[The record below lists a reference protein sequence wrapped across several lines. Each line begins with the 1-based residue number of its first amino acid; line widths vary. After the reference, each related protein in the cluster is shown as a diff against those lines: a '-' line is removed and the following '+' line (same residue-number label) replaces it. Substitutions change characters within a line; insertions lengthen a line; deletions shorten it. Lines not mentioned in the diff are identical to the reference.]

1 MLFRRGFKSFLVV
14 TAFAVGCS
22 SARPPAD
29 AGRGG
34 DATFAAPSLPQA
46 VRDEAFRVV
55 QALWLARKTAVE
67 GRRDVLTERLKR
79 EPMFKKATRLTL
91 EARGYEWFFSLPDGP
106 TPAATA
112 LLEAV
117 RTLPDHGIATDA
129 FPIGAIEAASSRVA
143 EGAARVGAARDAA
156 RANPATEPL
165 LRLVE
170 AEGPPTEEAVSGLI
184 AAGRLTGLDEAGLLK
199 WEGLV
204 REVLRA
210 EEDLARARADLEVAA
225 SVAFFRYALDLK
237 FQIKASPFRAD
248 KDPAAADLVHLDEI
262 VGAFDAFAR
271 DPAAS
276 LKALVPA
283 HPYYAGLMAGL
294 KRYRAIA
301 DRGGFSKVPDAGKL
315 KQGAR
320 GKAVQALKRRLAE
333 EGYFQGDPEDPLFDL
348 PLENSVKDYQTTHG
362 FEPTGVVEGPLV
374 RSLNVPIEQRIRQ
387 IELGLQRWRE
397 SEVTPA
403 EPLYVRVNIPEF
415 KMEVWEEGRLV
426 QKHRVVVGNNNWDR
440 DPDARIEG
448 RINRTKV
455 FKAEISQ
462 IILNPRWYVPAR
474 IRRLE
479 LDFEVLDEPDYFAKR
494 KFKVKVNPDGTEEI
508 YQDSGDDNA
517 LGRVKF
523 VFPNPYGIFMHD
535 TNQKPYFQR
544 EIRAFS
550 HGCIRLQDPLEVA
563 YLFLAKRANL
573 DRERVD
579 RLLASGEVREVKIDP
594 PIPIFVEYNSVGVDP
609 RGRIEFFSDVYQ
621 YDRDYFDG
629 KIPYSEEELRLL
641 MRKIPRID

>member
-1 MLFRRGFKSFLVV
+1 MPLRGQLTFFVV
-14 TAFAVGCS
+14 VAWGVAGCS

-29 AGRGG
+29 AGRGRDVAPAG
-34 DATFAAPSLPQA
+34 PSLSQA
-46 VRDEAFRVV
+46 VQDEALRVV

-67 GRRDVLTERLKR
+67 GRREVLLERLRR
-79 EPMFKKATRLTL
+79 EPMFKKATRTTL
-91 EARGYEWFFSLPDGP
+91 EARGHEWFFSLPDGP
-106 TPAATA
+106 TRAAGV

-117 RTLPDHGIATDA
+117 RALPDHGIPTDA
-129 FPIGAIEAASSRVA
+129 YPVAALEAAM
-143 EGAARVGAARDAA
+143 ARVGEAATRAAAAREAA
-156 RANPATEPL
+156 RASPAAEAL
-165 LRLVE
+165 WRLVE
-170 AEGPPTEEAVSGLI
+170 TPETPTADAIQGLVT
-184 AAGRLTGLDEAGLLK
+184 AGRLSGLDEGRLVR
-199 WEGLV
+199 WEGQA

-210 EEDLARARADLEVAA
+210 EEDLARARADLEVTA
-225 SVAFFRYALDLK
+225 SVAFFRYALDMK
-237 FQIKASPFRAD
+237 FQIKAAPFRAD
-248 KDPAAADLVHLDEI
+248 KDPAQADLVHLDEI
-262 VGAFDAFAR
+262 VGAFEAFAR
-271 DPAAS
+271 DPEAG
-276 LKALVPA
+276 LKALQPA

-294 KRYRAIA
+294 KRYRAMA
-301 DRGGFSKVPDAGKL
+301 ERGGFTKVPDAGKL

-348 PLENSVKDYQTTHG
+348 PLETSVKDYQTTHG
-362 FEPTGVVEGPLV
+362 FEPTGVVEAPLL
-374 RSLNVPIEQRIRQ
+374 RSLNIPVEQRIRQ

-397 SEVTPA
+397 SEVRPG

-448 RINRTKV
+448 RINRTKI
-455 FKAEISQ
+455 FTAEINQ

-535 TNQKPYFQR
+535 TNQKPFFQR
-544 EIRAFS
+544 EIRALS

-563 YLFLAKRANL
+563 YLFLEKRAGL

-579 RLLASGEVREVKIDP
+579 RLLASGEVREVKLDP
-594 PIPIFVEYNSVGVDP
+594 PIPIFVEYNSVGVDSQ
-609 RGRIEFFSDVYQ
+609 GRIEFFSDVYQ
-621 YDRDYFDG
+621 YDKDYFDD

>member
-1 MLFRRGFKSFLVV
+1 MSRRGLRSFLAVA
-14 TAFAVGCS
+14 AFAVGCS

-29 AGRGG
+29 AGRAR
-34 DATFAAPSLPQA
+34 DVTPAAPSLPQA

-55 QALWLARKTAVE
+55 QALWLARQAAVE
-67 GRRDVLTERLKR
+67 GRRDVLAERLRR
-79 EPMFKKATRLTL
+79 EPMFKKATRTTL
-91 EARGYEWFFSLPDGP
+91 EARGYEWFFSLPDRP
-106 TPAATA
+106 TAATTA
-112 LLEAV
+112 LLQAL
-117 RTLPDHGIATDA
+117 RALPDHGIATDPY
-129 FPIGAIEAASSRVA
+129 PIAAIEAASLRIEQA
-143 EGAARVGAARDAA
+143 AARVAAAREAA
-156 RANPATEPL
+156 RAHPATEPL

-170 AEGPPTEEAVSGLI
+170 AGDPPTEEAIRGLVT
-184 AAGRLTGLDEAGLLK
+184 AGRLAGLDEPGLLR

-210 EEDLARARADLEVAA
+210 EADLVAARADLEVAA
-225 SVAFFRYALDLK
+225 SVAFFRYALDMK
-237 FQIKASPFRAD
+237 YQVKAAPFRAD
-248 KDPAAADLVHLDEI
+248 KDPAQADLVHLDEI
-262 VGAFDAFAR
+262 VGAFEAFAR
-271 DPAAS
+271 DPDAGV
-276 LKALVPA
+276 KALVPA

-294 KRYRAIA
+294 KRYRVLGE
-301 DRGGFSKVPDAGKL
+301 RGGFSKVAAAGNL

-348 PLENSVKDYQTTHG
+348 ALENSMKEYQTTHG

-374 RSLNVPIEQRIRQ
+374 RSLNVPVEQRIRQ
-387 IELGLQRWRE
+387 IELALQRWRE
-397 SEVTPA
+397 SEVRPA

-415 KMEVWEEGRLV
+415 KMEVWEDGRLV
-426 QKHRVVVGNNNWDR
+426 QKHRVVVGNNHWDR

-455 FKAEISQ
+455 FTAEISQ
-462 IILNPRWYVPAR
+462 VILNPRWYVPAR

-535 TNQKPYFQR
+535 TNQKPFFQR

-563 YLFLAKRANL
+563 YLFLEKRAGL
-573 DRERVD
+573 DQERVN
-579 RLLASGEVREVKIDP
+579 RLLASGDVHEVKIDP

-609 RGRIEFFSDVYQ
+609 QGRVEFFSDVYQ

-641 MRKIPRID
+641 MRKIPKID